1 MVLYYKNGTLLYK
14 SKKILDVKQNFM
26 DTLSKCKEMQIEDTH
41 VNIVKG
47 LFLSIIRIFSPLL

>member
-1 MVLYYKNGTLLYK
+1 MDVL
-14 SKKILDVKQNFM
+14 QNFF
-26 DTLSKCKEMQIEDTH
+26 DTLELCKIIQVEETH

>member
-1 MVLYYKNGTLLYK
+1 M
-14 SKKILDVKQNFM
+14 DVKQNFM
-26 DTLSKCKEMQIEDTH
+26 DTLSKCKEMQIEDIH

>member
-1 MVLYYKNGTLLYK
+1 M
-14 SKKILDVKQNFM
+14 DVKQNFF
-26 DTLSKCKEMQIEDTH
+26 DTLEHCKKIQVEDAH

>member
-1 MVLYYKNGTLLYK
+1 M
-14 SKKILDVKQNFM
+14 DVKQNFFY
-26 DTLSKCKEMQIEDTH
+26 TLEHCKKIQVEDTH